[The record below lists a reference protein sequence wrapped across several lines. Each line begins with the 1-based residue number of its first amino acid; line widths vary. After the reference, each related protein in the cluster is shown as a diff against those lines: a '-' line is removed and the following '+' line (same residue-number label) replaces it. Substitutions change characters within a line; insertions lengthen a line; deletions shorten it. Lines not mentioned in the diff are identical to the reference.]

1 MSTRSKIP
9 YEQTSLSDYITLD
22 FKDSVII
29 GENSGNLIKQSAN
42 EDENFN
48 VLIGNNVSSASLNI
62 SKNILIGYD
71 NSKNLK
77 NSTISISN

>member
-29 GENSGNLIKQSAN
+29 GENSGNLIKQ
-42 EDENFN
+42 
-48 VLIGNNVSSASLNI
+48 
-62 SKNILIGYD
+62 
-71 NSKNLK
+71 
-77 NSTISISN
+77 